1 MDIISIYYDSMNKE
15 IKQRLKWIELYE
27 ETNNAGLVCRRCGIS
42 RPTLRKWYKRYK
54 EKGLDGLQDVSR
66 RPHNS
71 PNTKIDNRIEEWIL
85 SLRKDRKLGAR
96 RIQNELLREHNFNLS
111 LASIHK
117 VLTKHEVKPVVF
129 QRKKKDFIRYQRP
142 IPGDRVQM
150 DTCKIAPGIYQY
162 TSIDDCSRYRVLDV
176 FKRRT
181 AANTLAFIDK
191 VIEEMP
197 FPIQRV
203 QTDRGME
210 FFAEKVQLKLMEHG
224 IKFRPNKPSSPH
236 LNGKV
241 ERSQRA
247 DKEEFY
253 STVNLDL
260 EELKNKTLPEWRHYY
275 NWQRAHGSFKGKT
288 PMDIVCERL
297 EQTPLWKDVHA
308 NYETEKERIQL
319 SNYQRDLQL
328 RKMK

>member
-1 MDIISIYYDSMNKE
+1 MNKE

-66 RPHNS
+66 RPHSS
-71 PNTKIDNRIEEWIL
+71 PNTKIDNRIEDLIL
-85 SLRKDRKLGAR
+85 KLRKDRKLGAR
-96 RIQNELLREHNFNLS
+96 RIQNELLREHNFQLS

-117 VLTKHEVKPVVF
+117 VLTKHEVKPIVF

-162 TSIDDCSRYRVLDV
+162 TAVDDCSRYRVLDV

-181 AANTLAFIDK
+181 AANTLTFIDK

-203 QTDRGME
+203 QTDRGTE

-224 IKFRPNKPSSPH
+224 IKFRPNKPGSPH

-241 ERSQRA
+241 ERSQRT

-260 EELKNKTLPEWRHYY
+260 EELKNETLPEWQHYY

-297 EQTPLWKDVHA
+297 EKTPLWEDVHA
-308 NYETEKERIQL
+308 NYETENERIQL

-328 RKMK
+328 RKVK